1 MQRVKRVP
9 SMKHLRVSSPISSSP
24 SSPPPVVASWLLS
37 SLVLQGDDP
46 NQVLDYL
53 LGGMN
58 GSLQPAKSRPK
69 EKKEH
74 VGDGRDE
81 RERVTGSTADGS
93 SRYHHVG
100 KYGAVAPP
108 ATRAVMPGVLTC
120 LRGL

>member
-9 SMKHLRVSSPISSSP
+9 SMKYLRVSSCISLSP
-24 SSPPPVVASWLLS
+24 CSPPPLVASWLLS
-37 SLVLQGDDP
+37 SLALQGDDP

-58 GSLQPAKSRPK
+58 GSMQASKSRPK
-69 EKKEH
+69 DKKEH
-74 VGDGRDE
+74 AGDGRDE
-81 RERVTGSTADGS
+81 RERVTVSMADGS

-108 ATRAVMPGVLTC
+108 ATRAVMPGVLTS